1 MQKAEYRYYEIS
13 QDLPVMALSG
23 KKWEIIYGTDN
34 MHFHNCLEIG
44 YCHYGN
50 GTICVAEKEL
60 PYHAGTI
67 TFIPKN
73 TPHRTCPTP
82 EERGKKQK
90 WGKVILWCI
99 TQIIVSRICLNLAT

>member
-67 TFIPKN
+67 TFIPK
-73 TPHRTCPTP
+73 THHIGHVLHRRSV
-82 EERGKKQK
+82 EKNKNGNIYLWMWKKF
-90 WGKVILWCI
+90 
-99 TQIIVSRICLNLAT
+99 

>member
-67 TFIPKN
+67 TFIPKKH
-73 TPHRTCPTP
+73 TTSDMSYT
-82 EERGKKQK
+82 GGAWKKTK
-90 WGKVILWCI
+90 MGIF
-99 TQIIVSRICLNLAT
+99 ICGCGRKF